1 MVQPENL
8 QRHTLFGGAQQA
20 LKIFE
25 VRMISELN
33 REFLVSAL
41 QGRRFM
47 QETHSWLAAA
57 TLIGLIAMGGATVAA
72 EGPDYA
78 DVSAYILQA
87 EMALQREDYLMATRE
102 YRKAAE
108 LSDNPDVARQAAAT
122 GMAFGFD
129 EEALRGASRWLDL
142 DPSSDEA
149 RAFVAQL
156 SLQTGDI
163 RAARRH
169 FRDLLEKSEEPPGEK
184 LVLLTRYVS
193 DAGDPEDAD
202 ELMRSLA
209 KPYPD
214 SALAHYAVATMALQS
229 GDIEHA
235 LKRASRAIE
244 LDPDNIK
251 LKLLYGRCLL
261 SSGDVDAAIDYT
273 ARLVGDDMDPDPD
286 ARIELAIMY
295 MMADMPDYALSQVN
309 QVLLEQSG
317 RMDAL
322 RLMAIINFHKESYDA
337 ARDDFQDLLASGQ
350 YRADALYYLGRI
362 ADIREETDQ
371 AIQFFSEVRRG
382 SNALLSQQRAAA
394 LLAHEKD
401 DLKAA
406 LALLDEFAAS
416 SPSDAIE
423 AMRSKAI
430 LLASV
435 DERDAAL
442 AYYDKLVE
450 FRPDDERLLLSRAEL
465 LVRMGRVDE
474 ALTAYKEAV
483 RRWPKSALALNAYGY
498 TLADRTDRYREAEK
512 LIRKALKYDPENP
525 AIIDSMGWVLF
536 KQGRLEEAL
545 AELERA
551 WDGMRDPE
559 VAAHI
564 VETLVAL
571 GRREEALERLAAA
584 EAETPDSE
592 QLQDVRERL
601 FGDAAE

>member
-1 MVQPENL
+1 
-8 QRHTLFGGAQQA
+8 
-20 LKIFE
+20 
-25 VRMISELN
+25 
-33 REFLVSAL
+33 
-41 QGRRFM
+41 M
-47 QETHSWLAAA
+47 QETHSWLPAA
-57 TLIGLIAMGGATVAA
+57 TLIGLIAMGGAAVAA
-72 EGPDYA
+72 EEPDYA
-78 DVSAYILQA
+78 DASAYILQA
-87 EMALQREDYLMATRE
+87 EMALQREDYLMAVRE

-122 GMAFGFD
+122 GMAYGFD
-129 EEALRGASRWLDL
+129 EEALRGANRWLEL
-142 DPSSDEA
+142 DPKSDEA

-163 RAARRH
+163 RKARRY
-169 FRDLLEKSEEPPGEK
+169 FRELLDKSEEPPGEK
-184 LVLLTRYVS
+184 LVLLIRYLS
-193 DAGDPEDAD
+193 DAGDAGDAD
-202 ELMRSLA
+202 KLMRSLA

-229 GDIEHA
+229 GDVEHA
-235 LKRASRAIE
+235 LQRAARAIE
-244 LDPDNIK
+244 LEPDNIK

-261 SSGDVDAAIDYT
+261 SRGDIDAAIDYT
-273 ARLVGDDMDPDPD
+273 ARIVGDDMDPDPD

-337 ARDDFQDLLASGQ
+337 AWADFQDLLASGQ
-350 YRADALYYLGRI
+350 YQVDALYYLGRI
-362 ADIREETDQ
+362 ADIREETDR
-371 AIQFFSEVRRG
+371 AIRFFSQVRQG
-382 SNALLSQQRAAA
+382 QNALISQQRAAA

-401 DLKAA
+401 DLEAA
-406 LALLDEFAAS
+406 LALLDEFAQS
-416 SPSDAIE
+416 SPSNAIE

-430 LLASV
+430 LLASA
-435 DERDAAL
+435 DEHDAAL
-442 AYYDKLVE
+442 AYYDKLIG
-450 FRPDDERLLLSRAEL
+450 FDPDEEPLVLSRAEL

-474 ALTAYKEAV
+474 ALAAYKEAV
-483 RRWPKSALALNAYGY
+483 RRWPKSPLSLNAYGY

-512 LIRKALKYDPENP
+512 LIRKALKYEPESP

-545 AELERA
+545 VELERA
-551 WDGMRDPE
+551 WDGMQDPE

-584 EAETPDSE
+584 EAEAKDS
-592 QLQDVRERL
+592 QLLRDVRERL